1 MTLTF
6 SGINKIDLL
15 FDRQKWKEDRQKDRP
30 WRYNLSFQGHF
41 KVYIVSK
48 QKPSSIPE
56 YSARNPWFSWDES
69 EIIRKAPLEE
79 KITTENGSQVPQY
92 SVKNL

>member
-6 SGINKIDLL
+6 SDINKINLL
-15 FDRQKWKEDRQKDRP
+15 FDRKKREEDRQIDWPR
-30 WRYNLSFQGHF
+30 RYNLSLQGHF
-41 KVYIVSK
+41 KVYIVSE

-56 YSARNPWFSWDES
+56 YSARNPWFSCDES